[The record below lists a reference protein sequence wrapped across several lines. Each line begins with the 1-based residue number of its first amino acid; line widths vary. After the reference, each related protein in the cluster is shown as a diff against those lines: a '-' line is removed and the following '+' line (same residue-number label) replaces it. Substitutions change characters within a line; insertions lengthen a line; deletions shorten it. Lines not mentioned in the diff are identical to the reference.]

1 VCNAGVRYFAENGIE
16 MNRVITDK
24 EYLMLHDGMS
34 DNTEYKLICEQL
46 LGFFNKIIQYTHQ
59 STNHKSTD
67 LATLIKKY
75 VDDNYTKDLCLEKI
89 AEELN
94 VSVKYI
100 SKVFKVKLGIN
111 LSDYINNLRVT
122 RIKKLLI

>member
-1 VCNAGVRYFAENGIE
+1 
-16 MNRVITDK
+16 
-24 EYLMLHDGMS
+24 MS